1 MKRDLNYIAALE
13 NAVSKQYGEIA
24 TLNPKSLWT
33 PDKEQD
39 YLEQVREAVK
49 KEAAA
54 EQSQERV
61 DLGGVFIA
69 KKLLTKNVERRCAY
83 CQNYS
88 FNRDNEVY
96 LTKYGSCH
104 VCYIKH
110 IEGRK

>member
-13 NAVSKQYGEIA
+13 KAVSQQYGEEA
-24 TLNPKSLWT
+24 TLNPKSLWS
-33 PDKEQD
+33 PEKEQE
-39 YLEQVREAVK
+39 YLQQVRESYK

-54 EQSQERV
+54 EKTQERV

-69 KKLLTKNVERRCAY
+69 KKLLTKNIERRCRY

-96 LTKYGSCH
+96 LTKYSCCQI
-104 VCYIKH
+104 CYIKH